1 MLSEPAYNISRGEAE
16 RKRLSVLTSLLLI
29 GGASV
34 ALWSAIISI
43 IAHIS

>member
-1 MLSEPAYNISRGEAE
+1 MLFGPTYDISRGEAE

-29 GGASV
+29 GGVSV

-43 IAHIS
+43 IAHIP